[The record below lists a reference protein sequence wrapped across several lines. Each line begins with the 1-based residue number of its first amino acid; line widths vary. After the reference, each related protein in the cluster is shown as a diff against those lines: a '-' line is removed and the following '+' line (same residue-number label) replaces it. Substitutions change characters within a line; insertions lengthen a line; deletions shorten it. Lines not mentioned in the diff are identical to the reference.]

1 MGVVNYIPDGFRRDP
16 ELLHCFESLGDNC
29 EFGFVQRYHG
39 AEPSSLYRW
48 ATAPLHGVMRG
59 LEDGWADIYAW
70 EHLRPWAADMAWD
83 DQYQCAFHCA
93 LHCSRP
99 GEDKPFEFILPEA
112 ERREAWLADRPKFLH
127 LRDKTL
133 HGLRSGH
140 KVYVV
145 KANAGLSFDNLL
157 ALKAALDSYSNARL
171 LCVVPEAL
179 TILRGL
185 SLVAPGLKIASISQ
199 LASYMRV
206 ELAAY
211 GEWTDILRL
220 SVTTPWD

>member
-1 MGVVNYIPDGFRRDP
+1 MFKRGGAGLLRSITLSGSVPEIAAYPVLRNWDLPDDTVGVVDYIPDDFRRDP

-70 EHLRPWAADMAWD
+70 DRLKPWADDMAWD

-112 ERREAWLADRPKFLH
+112 ERREAWLADRPKFLY

-133 HGLRSGH
+133 HGLR
-140 KVYVV
+140 
-145 KANAGLSFDNLL
+145 
-157 ALKAALDSYSNARL
+157 
-171 LCVVPEAL
+171 
-179 TILRGL
+179 LR
-185 SLVAPGLKIASISQ
+185 
-199 LASYMRV
+199 
-206 ELAAY
+206 
-211 GEWTDILRL
+211 TH
-220 SVTTPWD
+220 